1 MNFLNIN
8 LMLQSD
14 WITIVFL
21 LIFLL
26 LGLAKYFY
34 KGRLFELSVLF
45 FSKKYLLKYSK
56 EVPLI
61 INGFNALLFAI
72 QILILSLLIIAFAAL
87 YRPELVI
94 GSGFYLFLKTVTYVS
109 LFFLIRYLIG
119 LMLSLLFELKTA
131 QQQISF
137 VKMSYLFNTS
147 ILLLPLLLLFYF
159 MKTHNSLLF
168 RLLIAFFAIL
178 LVIRYVFVFKNN
190 KSIVRRQWFNF
201 LLYLCALEIAPL
213 LLISKIII

>member
-1 MNFLNIN
+1 
-8 LMLQSD
+8 MLQSD

-26 LGLAKYFY
+26 LGAAKFFY

-61 INGFNALLFAI
+61 INGFNALLFSI
-72 QILILSLLIIAFAAL
+72 QILILSLIIIAFTTL

-94 GSGFYLFLKTVTYVS
+94 GSGLYLFLKIVAYTS
-109 LFFLIRYLIG
+109 LFFLLRYFIG
-119 LMLSLLFELKTA
+119 LMLSLLFELKTQ

-137 VKMSYLFNTS
+137 TKMSYLFSTL
-147 ILLLPLLLLFYF
+147 ILILPLLLSLFF
-159 MKTHNSLLF
+159 VKTHNSLLF
-168 RLLIAFFAIL
+168 RLLIVFFAIL
-178 LVIRYVFVFKNN
+178 LIIRYVFVFNNN
-190 KSIVRRQWFNF
+190 KNVVRRQWFNF
-201 LLYLCALEIAPL
+201 FLYLCALEIAPL
-213 LLISKIII
+213 LLISKIIF